1 MALPDYSKGSGFYD
15 PGNSYNGTNNGQLLS
30 GSPLYNNY
38 GTDIDPQAAYN
49 TKLTQMGLG
58 GMGTRA
64 RTAQSLYK
72 KFQEGYGQAK
82 LNKNFELF
90 FPEYLDT
97 VNINKVMG
105 SMSHEAQG
113 LDDNRYAGRY
123 RWGMR
128 S

>member
-1 MALPDYSKGSGFYD
+1 MALPDYSNGGFYD
-15 PGNSYNGTNNGQLLS
+15 PSNSYR
-30 GSPLYNNY
+30 GSQNAKLPQSFVNAY
-38 GTDIDPQAAYN
+38 GTDTDPQAVYN

-58 GMGTRA
+58 GMGSQA

-97 VNINKVMG
+97 VNIDRVVD

-113 LDDNRYAGRY
+113 LDDGRYNQRY

>member
-1 MALPDYSKGSGFYD
+1 MALPDYSNGGFYD
-15 PGNSYNGTNNGQLLS
+15 PSNPYRGANNAQLPGGQMYNA
-30 GSPLYNNY
+30 Y
-38 GTDIDPQAAYN
+38 GTDTDPQAAYN

-58 GMGTRA
+58 GMGSQA

-97 VNINKVMG
+97 VNIDRVMG

-113 LDDNRYAGRY
+113 LDDGRYNQRY

>member
-1 MALPDYSKGSGFYD
+1 MALPDYSNGGFYD
-15 PGNSYNGTNNGQLLS
+15 PGKSYAGANNFQLPT

-38 GTDIDPQAAYN
+38 GTDQDPQAVYN

-58 GMGTRA
+58 GMGSQA

-97 VNINKVMG
+97 VNIDRVMG

-113 LDDNRYAGRY
+113 LNDGRYNQRY

>member
-1 MALPDYSKGSGFYD
+1 MALPDYSNGGFYD
-15 PGNSYNGTNNGQLLS
+15 PSNPYKGGNNAQMPGGMYN
-30 GSPLYNNY
+30 YY
-38 GTDIDPQAAYN
+38 GTEQDPQAVYN

-58 GMGTRA
+58 GMGSQA

-97 VNINKVMG
+97 VNIDRVMG
-105 SMSHEAQG
+105 SMSHENQG
-113 LDDNRYAGRY
+113 LDDNRYNARY

>member
-1 MALPDYSKGSGFYD
+1 MALPDYSNGGFYD
-15 PGNSYNGTNNGQLLS
+15 PSNPYRGSANFQVPTGSPMYNSYGTEQDARS
-30 GSPLYNNY
+30 V
-38 GTDIDPQAAYN
+38 YN
-49 TKLTQMGLG
+49 TKLNQMGYG
-58 GMGTRA
+58 GFGGKA
-64 RTAQSLYK
+64 RTAQALFPK
-72 KFQEGYGQAK
+72 VQEGYGMAK
-82 LNKNFELF
+82 LNKNFELW

>member
-1 MALPDYSKGSGFYD
+1 MALPDYSNGGFYD
-15 PGNSYNGTNNGQLLS
+15 PSNPYRGQNNAKMIPAFYNA
-30 GSPLYNNY
+30 Y
-38 GTDIDPQAAYN
+38 GTDEDPQAVYN
-49 TKLTQMGLG
+49 TRLTQMGLG
-58 GMGTRA
+58 GMGSRA

-97 VNINKVMG
+97 VNIDRVMG

-113 LDDNRYAGRY
+113 LDDGRYNQRY